1 MPIYSIVVPC
11 YNEEAVLRET
21 HRRLTQVLSA
31 MDGDYEIVYVNDGS
45 HDRTAEILNALVAE
59 DSHVRAVH
67 FARNAGHQ
75 MAVTAGLDY
84 ACGDAIVIIDADL
97 QDPPEIIP
105 EMAAKW
111 RAGAQVVYGQRNRR
125 AGESAF
131 KKITAYVYYRLLRA
145 MTSTDIPAD
154 TGDFRLV
161 DKQVADVVR
170 RMPEHARFLRGMFAW
185 VGFRQ
190 EAVHYD
196 RDKRFAGETHYPL
209 KKMLK
214 LALDGMLSFSD
225 KLPKLISFLG
235 IFLLLLG
242 GLGLVTLLV
251 LLCCGIAGGSW
262 WLADL
267 MVLCTGAVVG
277 STGVLG
283 AYIVRIYDETRARPL
298 YIVAETR
305 GFPAE
310 AQPFRR

>member
-1 MPIYSIVVPC
+1 MPVYSVIVPC
-11 YNEEAVLRET
+11 YNEEPVLRET
-21 HRRLTQVLSA
+21 HKRLTAVLSA

-45 HDRTAEILNALVAE
+45 RDHTPDILNDLAAH
-59 DSHVRAVH
+59 DPCVRAVH

-84 ACGDAIVIIDADL
+84 ATGDAIVIIDADL

-131 KKITAYVYYRLLRA
+131 KKFTAFAYYRLLRA

-161 DKQVADVVR
+161 DRQVADVVR

-190 EAVHYD
+190 EAVRYD

-209 KKMLK
+209 KKMLA
-214 LALDGMLSFSD
+214 LAFDGITSLSVKPIRIIVTLGMLVSMVSFIGVIWAVVQALLGNSVAGWASTICIVCFMGGIQ
-225 KLPKLISFLG
+225 LISLG
-235 IFLLLLG
+235 VIG
-242 GLGLVTLLV
+242 E
-251 LLCCGIAGGSW
+251 
-262 WLADL
+262 
-267 MVLCTGAVVG
+267 
-277 STGVLG
+277 
-283 AYIVRIYDETRARPL
+283 YIGKIYMESKHRPR
-298 YIVAETR
+298 YIISDRTWQPYQRSYR
-305 GFPAE
+305 G
-310 AQPFRR
+310 